1 MASFA
6 EAFIVDTRYRNLA
19 LGFLAAAIAVVTVH
33 QALLLVS
40 NLIGLENRPP
50 WATDPVG
57 PLGVPRIVNAMF
69 WGGLWGALLALLFDR
84 LPGGAAWLK
93 GLVFGWGVFL
103 ISNCLLLP
111 LIKGNPL
118 FYDFDANKL
127 ISVFMLLSGF
137 GAATAVIYSW
147 LRRPA

>member
-1 MASFA
+1 M
-6 EAFIVDTRYRNLA
+6 DTNYRNLA
-19 LGFLAAAIAVVTVH
+19 TGFLAAAIAVVSVH
-33 QALLLVS
+33 QGLLPVS
-40 NLIGLENRPP
+40 NLIGLENRLP

-57 PLGVPRIVNAMF
+57 PLGVPRIVNGMF
-69 WGGLWGALLALLFDR
+69 WGALWGALLALLFDR
-84 LPGGAAWLK
+84 LPGSAAFLK

-103 ISNCLLLP
+103 ISNCLVLP